1 MDTKEYL
8 LFMDV
13 SGDVMQN
20 YIEDK
25 KVELVPMEFIINGE
39 SRLYTGKPDGIDV
52 VEFYKHVKARADIKT
67 TQITPAIY
75 EEFFEPYLSKGKSAL
90 YLCLSSGLSS
100 TFQSA
105 CTAAK
110 NLKEKY
116 PDTEL
121 LVVDT
126 LRATAC
132 TGILCEKMI
141 ENYENGMA
149 LRDNYYDLEVFKY
162 KLDACACVDDLNA
175 LQRGGRIGKGAAI
188 IGTMLD
194 IKPLITFTP
203 DGKLRNWGKQ
213 RGLKL
218 SIKKLVEFYMQNA
231 DLNDTR
237 PLYICHA
244 DELRNAEELAAK
256 VKEAN
261 PNCQIKIRLL
271 SPIIGA
277 HLGPGAVV
285 LGYIK

>member
-1 MDTKEYL
+1 MKDYL

-13 SGDVMQN
+13 AGDVMDN
-20 YIEDK
+20 YVEEG
-25 KVELVPMEFIINGE
+25 KVELVPMEFIINGVAQN
-39 SRLYTGKPDGIDV
+39 YTGKSDGIDII
-52 VEFYKHVKARADIKT
+52 EFYKHVKERADIKT

-75 EEFFEPYLSKGKSAL
+75 EDYFNKYLAEGHSAL

-116 PDTEL
+116 PDVEL

-141 ENYENGMA
+141 ANKEAGMS

-162 KLDACACVDDLNA
+162 KLDADCYVDDLES
-175 LQRGGRIGKGAAI
+175 LVRGGRLGRGTAI
-188 IGTMLD
+188 IGKMLD

-213 RGLKL
+213 RGIKL
-218 SIKKLVEFYMQNA
+218 SIKKLVEFYLQYA
-231 DLNDTR
+231 DLNYPN

-244 DELRNAEELAAK
+244 DEENNAKELAAK

-261 PNCQIKIRLL
+261 PNCEIKIRLL

-277 HLGPGAVV
+277 HLGPGAIVFGFV
-285 LGYIK
+285 K

>member
-1 MDTKEYL
+1 MKDYL

-13 SGDVMQN
+13 SGDVMDSYVEQG
-20 YIEDK
+20 
-25 KVELVPMEFIINGE
+25 KVELVPMEFIINGVAQN
-39 SRLYTGKPDGIDV
+39 YTGKADGIDV
-52 VEFYKHVKARADIKT
+52 IDFYKQVKARADIKT

-75 EEFFEPYLSKGKSAL
+75 EDYFEKYLAEGRSVL

-116 PDTEL
+116 PDVEL

-141 ENYENGMA
+141 ANKDAGMS

-162 KLDACACVDDLNA
+162 KLDACCYVDDLNA
-175 LQRGGRIGKGAAI
+175 LLRGGRIGKGTAI

-213 RGLKL
+213 RGIKL
-218 SIKKLVEFYMQNA
+218 SIKKLIEFYTQYA
-231 DLNDTR
+231 DLNSPH

-244 DELRNAEELAAK
+244 DEEANAKELAAK
-256 VKEAN
+256 IKEAN
-261 PNCQIKIRLL
+261 PNCEIKIRLL

-277 HLGPGAVV
+277 HLGPGALV
-285 LGYIK
+285 LGFVK

>member
-1 MDTKEYL
+1 
-8 LFMDV
+8 MDV
-13 SGDVMQN
+13 AGDVMDN
-20 YIEDK
+20 FVEEG
-25 KVELVPMEFIINGE
+25 KVELVPMEFVINGVAQY
-39 SRLYTGKPDGIDV
+39 YTGKADGIDV
-52 VEFYKHVKARADIKT
+52 IDFYKSVKSRADIKT
-67 TQITPAIY
+67 TQITPAVY
-75 EEFFEPYLSKGKSAL
+75 EEYFDKYLAKGYSAL

-105 CTAAK
+105 CVASK

-116 PDTEL
+116 PDVEL
-121 LVVDT
+121 LAIDT

-141 ENYENGMA
+141 ANKEAGMS

-162 KLDACACVDDLNA
+162 KLDACCYVDDLDS
-175 LQRGGRIGKGAAI
+175 LVRGGRLGRGTAI
-188 IGTMLD
+188 IGKMLD

-213 RGLKL
+213 RGIKL
-218 SIKKLVEFYMQNA
+218 TIKKLVEFYSQYA
-231 DLNDTR
+231 DLNDKN

-244 DELRNAEELAAK
+244 DEETNARELANK

-261 PNCQIKIRLL
+261 PDCEIRIRLL

-277 HLGPGAVV
+277 HLGPGALV
-285 LGYIK
+285 LGFVK

>member
-1 MDTKEYL
+1 MKDYL

-13 SGDVMQN
+13 SGDVMDE
-20 YIEDK
+20 YIEQG
-25 KVELVPMEFIINGE
+25 KVELVPMEFIINGN
-39 SRLYTGKPDGIDV
+39 SQYYTGKKDGIDV
-52 VEFYKHVKARADIKT
+52 IEFYSQVKARADIKT

-75 EEFFEPYLSKGKSAL
+75 EEYFEPYLAGGHSAL

-105 CTAAK
+105 CAAAK

-116 PDTEL
+116 PDVEL

-141 ENYENGMA
+141 SNKDNGMS

-162 KLDACACVDDLNA
+162 KLDACCYVDDLNA
-175 LQRGGRIGKGAAI
+175 LQRGGRIGKGTAI
-188 IGTMLD
+188 IGTMFD

-213 RGLKL
+213 RGIKL
-218 SIKKLVEFYMQNA
+218 SIKKLVEFYMQSA
-231 DLNDTR
+231 DLNSPY

-244 DELRNAEELAAK
+244 DELTNAKELAAK

-261 PNCQIKIRLL
+261 PNCEIKIRLL

-277 HLGPGAVV
+277 HLGPGALV
-285 LGYIK
+285 LGYVK

>member
-1 MDTKEYL
+1 MKDYL

-13 SGDVMQN
+13 SGDVMDEYVEQG
-20 YIEDK
+20 
-25 KVELVPMEFIINGE
+25 KVELVPMEFIINGN
-39 SRLYTGKPDGIDV
+39 SQYYTGKKDGIDV
-52 VEFYKHVKARADIKT
+52 IEFYSQVKARADIKT

-75 EEFFEPYLSKGKSAL
+75 EEYFEPYLAEGHSAL

-105 CTAAK
+105 CAAAK

-116 PDTEL
+116 PDVEL

-141 ENYENGMA
+141 SNKDNGMS

-162 KLDACACVDDLNA
+162 KLDACCYVDDLNA
-175 LQRGGRIGKGAAI
+175 LQRGGRIGKGTAI
-188 IGTMLD
+188 IGTMFD

-213 RGLKL
+213 RGIKL
-218 SIKKLVEFYMQNA
+218 SIKKLVEFYMQSA
-231 DLNDTR
+231 DLNSPY

-244 DELRNAEELAAK
+244 DELTNAKELAAK

-261 PNCQIKIRLL
+261 PNCEIKIRLL

-277 HLGPGAVV
+277 HLGPGALV
-285 LGYIK
+285 LGYVK